1 MNWQELVTQ
10 RSTSLAGYY
19 AILCAWMGGAV
30 LSARISR
37 LRADLVPWVNLL
49 SLVAG
54 PVGWLVHLGS
64 HIAVW
69 LSGMSRKGAAGG
81 YGNTAYGILS
91 AALERGASDIH
102 IEPQEGGY
110 VVRFRLFGLLREH
123 KRLTQAGGEGI
134 AAVYKVL
141 AELNTSDRAHMQD
154 GRFRWTHPDSGHVLD
169 VRISTSP
176 ALTGE
181 KIALRLLNRPA
192 SLLRLD
198 KIGISAAACEAIR
211 RHLRQPEGLVLVAG
225 PTGSGKTSTS
235 YALLQEV
242 SGPSV
247 NTVTIED
254 PVEYALP
261 HATQIGIN
269 PKMGVTFESGLRTV
283 LRQDPNIIF
292 VGEMR
297 DPESFKIGVRAAMS
311 GHLVVSTMHARDTI
325 SALTALRNLDID
337 RQVMAAALRLI
348 VSQRLVRE
356 LCPHCRT
363 FAPPDADATEFFR
376 TNPLAVLP
384 PDAGASRPSVPSG
397 PPGSLVLRMP
407 RKDNAAGDGAANGG
421 ADGAGVHTA
430 YPLPDALAMP
440 SAQGC
445 PQCHQGFVGR
455 TGIFEV
461 LRVDSRVRQWI
472 TSGEPEQKLRAD
484 LAAAGFVFM
493 RDDACRKITEG
504 RVWIDDAIRALG
516 MHEG

>member
-1 MNWQELVTQ
+1 MNWQEFITP
-10 RSTSLAGYY
+10 RSTSLMGCYVLFC
-19 AILCAWMGGAV
+19 IWMGGGI

-37 LRADLVPWVNLL
+37 LRPDLVPWGNLL
-49 SLVAG
+49 CLVTG
-54 PVGWLVHLGS
+54 PLGWLVHIGS
-64 HIAVW
+64 YFMALIA
-69 LSGMSRKGAAGG
+69 GMSVRGPSAG
-81 YGNTAYGILS
+81 YGGMAYGILA
-91 AALERGASDIH
+91 AALEEGASDIH

-123 KRLTQAGGEGI
+123 KRLTQAGGEGV

-141 AELNTSDRAHMQD
+141 AELNTADRAHMQD
-154 GRFRWTHPDSGHVLD
+154 GRFRWTDPGSGHVLD

-198 KIGISAAACEAIR
+198 KIGISDAACEAIR

-269 PKMGVTFESGLRTV
+269 PKVGVTFESGLRTV

-311 GHLVVSTMHARDTI
+311 GHLVISTMHARDTV

-337 RQVMAAALRLI
+337 RQVLASALRLVI
-348 VSQRLVRE
+348 SQRLVRE
-356 LCPHCRT
+356 LCPYCRT
-363 FAPPDADATEFFR
+363 SIPPDADAREFFA
-376 TNPLAVLP
+376 NNSP
-384 PDAGASRPSVPSG
+384 GSVAAPYGSG
-397 PPGSLVLRMP
+397 PLVLRMP
-407 RKDNAAGDGAANGG
+407 RPDAPPGDESNPTAAIH
-421 ADGAGVHTA
+421 GVH
-430 YPLPDALAMP
+430 PLPDELAMP
-440 SAQGC
+440 SSKGC

-455 TGIFEV
+455 TGIFEI
-461 LRVDSRVRQWI
+461 LRVDGRIRQWI
-472 TSGEPEQKLRAD
+472 ISGEPEQKLRAD
-484 LAAAGFVFM
+484 LAAGGFVFM
-493 RDDACRKITEG
+493 RDEACRKITEG
-504 RVWIDDAIRALG
+504 RIWVDDAIRALG
-516 MHEG
+516 VHEG